1 MITMDD
7 LRRLANGV
15 GMERLLA
22 VGAGVSGLVV
32 LVFIFGVLLI
42 GFWAGL
48 LGAVIV
54 LAGFVVALQRT
65 LGRLSPGG
73 GAGMPSA
80 PRVRVDLNKLQG
92 NERVY
97 VQRALERRAS
107 IEQAVAAAGDPGV
120 RRALGEAT
128 KDLPELVQTIYEL
141 ALKSQSVGA
150 ALRSSGTMQSLI
162 QDTERLSALVESTTD
177 EFQKSQYRSTLDGK
191 LQQMQNLT
199 DTEVAMKRWD
209 AQLEN
214 ALGTLDTIL
223 SQVLRVASSQV
234 LSYSG
239 DTTDDLSNTLKREVE
254 ELKATSDAFD
264 SVYGRG
270 V

>member
-1 MITMDD
+1 MDE
-7 LRRLANGV
+7 LRRLASGV
-15 GMERLLA
+15 GTERLLL
-22 VGAGVSGLVV
+22 VGGVVSGIAILVLLLGWV
-32 LVFIFGVLLI
+32 LI

-48 LGAVIV
+48 FGVVIV
-54 LAGFVVALQRT
+54 LAFFYAAMRNIIE
-65 LGRLSPGG
+65 RLPGG
-73 GAGMPSA
+73 GGPGMRATPV
-80 PRVRVDLNKLQG
+80 VRVDLNRLQG
-92 NERVY
+92 NERAY

-107 IEQAVAAAGDPGV
+107 IDQAVAGAGDPGV
-120 RRALGEAT
+120 RRALGDAT

-162 QDTERLSALVESTTD
+162 QDTQRLSALVESTTD

-223 SQVLRVASSQV
+223 SQVLRVTSSQV
-234 LSYSG
+234 LSYTG
-239 DTTDDLSNTLKREVE
+239 DTADDLSNTLKREVE

-264 SVYGRG
+264 NVYGRG

>member
-1 MITMDD
+1 
-7 LRRLANGV
+7 
-15 GMERLLA
+15 MERLVVVAA
-22 VGAGVSGLVV
+22 VVSGLVLLV
-32 LVFIFGVLLI
+32 LLFGSLLI

-48 LGAVIV
+48 LGAAIV
-54 LAGFVVALQRT
+54 LAGFVVALRRAVERFT
-65 LGRLSPGG
+65 PGTG
-73 GAGMPSA
+73 GSRVVAA
-80 PRVRVDLNKLQG
+80 PRPRIDLSKLEG
-92 NERVY
+92 NERAY

-107 IEQAVAAAGDPGV
+107 IEQAVAAAGDQGV
-120 RRALGEAT
+120 RRALVDAT
-128 KDLPELVQTIYEL
+128 RDLPELVQTIYEL
-141 ALKSQSVGA
+141 ALKSQSVGT
-150 ALRSSGTMQSLI
+150 ALRSSGTMETLI
-162 QDTERLSALVESTTD
+162 RDTQRLDALIKSTTD

-234 LSYSG
+234 LSYTG
-239 DTTDDLSNTLKREVE
+239 DTTDELSDTLRREVE

-264 SVYGRG
+264 SVYGRP
-270 V
+270 